1 MEDMEIMDTARF
13 RTLKVVTEDM
23 EEELNSMAHDD
34 SSNSPSSS
42 LQEEI
47 LASNETRQKVVA
59 TKQFIENHYKSQMKN
74 MQERKQR
81 YLFFS
86 TKKIIAVQI
95 LSF

>member
-23 EEELNSMAHDD
+23 EEELNNMAHDD
-34 SSNSPSSS
+34 SSNSPSSG

-86 TKKIIAVQI
+86 TKFAFNQII
-95 LSF
+95 L